1 MENGYK
7 VYIKKD
13 FSEIGI
19 KKDYD
24 KVLIITDENVKRL
37 YIDDFIRTLD
47 LKNIIYYTINPGEN
61 SKSIK
66 VYEEAFKFC
75 IENGMSRKSLIIALG
90 GGVVGDL
97 SGFIASTYMRGIDL
111 IHCPTTL
118 LSQVDSSIG
127 GKTGINLGNYK
138 NVIGSFYRPE
148 YIYMNI
154 NTLKTLNSNEFLS
167 GLSEVIKYALICD
180 YKFLDYLLKN
190 RNKILNLEYEC
201 LIYIVQKC
209 SNIKIDIVKKDEKES
224 GIRKILNL
232 GHTFGHGLE
241 KLGGFSHGF
250 AVAIGTHM
258 AFRLS
263 YKKGY
268 IDKAYYDKVLNIY
281 KAYGIPITFD
291 DINSADILDVMKK
304 DKKNSFLKINL
315 VLPTGHSALDVVD
328 NIDEKE
334 MLYVI
339 EEVKNEF

>member
-1 MENGYK
+1 MENEYK

-13 FSEIGI
+13 FSEIDI

-24 KVLIITDENVKRL
+24 KILIITDENIEKL
-37 YIDDFIRTLD
+37 YMYDFTRNLNF
-47 LKNIIYYTINPGEN
+47 KNIIRYTINPGED
-61 SKSIK
+61 SKSLK
-66 VYEEAFKFC
+66 VYEDIFRFC
-75 IENGMSRKSLIIALG
+75 IESELSRKSLIIGLG

-97 SGFIASTYMRGIDL
+97 SGFVASTYMRGIDI

-127 GKTGINLGNYK
+127 GKTGINLENYK
-138 NVIGSFYRPE
+138 NIIGSFYRPKF
-148 YIYMNI
+148 IHINI
-154 NTLKTLNSNEFLS
+154 NTLKTLDCSEFLS

-180 YKFLDYLLKN
+180 YEFLDYLLKN
-190 RNKILNLEYEC
+190 KDKILNLDEEC
-201 LIYIVQKC
+201 LIYIVKKC

-232 GHTFGHGLE
+232 GHTFGHGIE

-258 AFRLS
+258 AFRLA

-268 IDKAYYDKVLNIY
+268 IYKSYYDRVLNVY
-281 KAYGIPITFD
+281 KSYNIPITFKGID
-291 DINSADILDVMKK
+291 SIDILEIMKK
-304 DKKNSFLKINL
+304 DKKNSFSKINL
-315 VLPTGHSALDVVD
+315 VLPAGHSDVDVVN

-334 MLYVI
+334 ILCVI

>member
-1 MENGYK
+1 MENGYT

-13 FSEIGI
+13 FSEIDI

-24 KVLIITDENVKRL
+24 KVLIITDENVKKL
-37 YIDDFIRTLD
+37 YLDNFIRTLN
-47 LKNIIYYTINPGEN
+47 LKNIIQYIIKPGEN
-61 SKSIK
+61 SKSLE
-66 VYEEAFKFC
+66 VYEDIFKFC
-75 IENGMSRKSLIIALG
+75 IENEVSRKSLIIAFG

-148 YIYMNI
+148 FIHINI
-154 NTLKTLNSNEFLS
+154 NTLKTLNHNEFLS

-180 YKFLDYLLKN
+180 YEFLDYLLKN
-190 RNKILNLEYEC
+190 KNKILNLDEEC
-201 LIYIVQKC
+201 LIYIVKKC

-224 GIRKILNL
+224 GIRKTLNL
-232 GHTFGHGLE
+232 GHTFGHGIE
-241 KLGGFSHGF
+241 KLGNLSHGF

-268 IDKAYYDKVLNIY
+268 INKSYYEKVLRIY
-281 KAYGIPITFD
+281 KEYNIPISFNN
-291 DINSADILDVMKK
+291 INSTDILNIMKK
-304 DKKNSFLKINL
+304 DKKNSFSKINL
-315 VLPTGHSALDVVD
+315 VLPTGHSAVEVIN
-328 NIDEKE
+328 NIDEDDI
-334 MLYVI
+334 LYVI
-339 EEVKNEF
+339 QEVGNEF